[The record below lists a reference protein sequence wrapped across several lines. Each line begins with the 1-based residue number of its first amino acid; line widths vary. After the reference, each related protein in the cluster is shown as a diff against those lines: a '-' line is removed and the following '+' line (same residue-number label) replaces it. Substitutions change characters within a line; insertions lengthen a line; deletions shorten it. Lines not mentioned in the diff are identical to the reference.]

1 MAIQIVTKRNAEPP
15 QRYENVTGQPMNPRT
30 IPELL
35 EAHLMLVRRV
45 EALERQLAEKPQ
57 AKPAAERM
65 REYRARKRQKD
76 A

>member
-1 MAIQIVTKRNAEPP
+1 MAIRIVTKRNA
-15 QRYENVTGQPMNPRT
+15 RYENVTGQSMIPRSL
-30 IPELL
+30 PELL
-35 EAHLMLVRRV
+35 EAHLLLARRV

-76 A
+76 DA

>member
-1 MAIQIVTKRNAEPP
+1 MAIRIVTKRNA
-15 QRYENVTGQPMNPRT
+15 RYENVTGQSMIPRNL
-30 IPELL
+30 PELL
-35 EAHLMLVRRV
+35 EAHLLLARRV

-76 A
+76 DA

>member
-1 MAIQIVTKRNAEPP
+1 MI
-15 QRYENVTGQPMNPRT
+15 PRSL
-30 IPELL
+30 PELL
-35 EAHLMLVRRV
+35 EAHLLLVRRV

-76 A
+76 DA